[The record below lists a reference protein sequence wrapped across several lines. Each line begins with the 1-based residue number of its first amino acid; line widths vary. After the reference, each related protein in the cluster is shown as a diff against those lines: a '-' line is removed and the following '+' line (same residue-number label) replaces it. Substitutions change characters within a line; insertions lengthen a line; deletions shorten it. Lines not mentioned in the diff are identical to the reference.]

1 MIINNIAKDLGTKRS
16 KVLERLERYN
26 NRHHKT
32 NILPLVQDW
41 VYMDGYCQPRYNS
54 GKAQKFRFCGVLRKL
69 RAKLYKAVDNLYN
82 RDTLYRNKQPKQAYT
97 KELVGYDTMA
107 PVNVLAACPID
118 SDNRPYSAVGLC
130 NNSQWTYYALFH
142 PCFISSACFDL
153 PNNKVFNFSQL
164 PINSATKF

>member
-1 MIINNIAKDLGTKRS
+1 MIINNIAKDLETKRS

-32 NILPLVQDW
+32 NILPLLW
-41 VYMDGYCQPRYNS
+41 R
-54 GKAQKFRFCGVLRKL
+54 AQKFRFCGVSRKL

-118 SDNRPYSAVGLC
+118 SDNCPYSAVGLC

-142 PCFISSACFDL
+142 PCFISSACFDY

-164 PINSATKF
+164 PINSTTKF